1 MSEVFSI
8 RPVIEVRETFTPS
21 ERLRDALVDFLDP
34 NLDIETKESLRAAF
48 LFKSWR
54 RRVME
59 KDHYLQERN
68 GRVSIAAAR
77 FALLASHHI
86 LLNGEVAVDNKRMVS
101 RLTVRARPNSEV
113 VVRASDILNRVPSSK
128 YQYETAEEVIDQ
140 RSLFYL
146 DIANN
151 NQMASPNDVV
161 DAIDKLRAMVVHPAV
176 ARNYNLTPK
185 ELIVRDTMANYQ
197 PRRPRDETQ

>member
-1 MSEVFSI
+1 MSEVIPI
-8 RPVIEVRETFTPS
+8 RPVVEVRETFTPS

-34 NLDIETKESLRAAF
+34 NLNNETKESLRAAF

-59 KDHYLQERN
+59 RDHYLQERD

-77 FALLASHHI
+77 FVLLASHQI
-86 LLNGEVAVDNKRMVS
+86 LLNGEVAFDNKHITN
-101 RLTVRARPNSEV
+101 RLTVRARPNNEA
-113 VVRASDILNRVPSSK
+113 VVRASDILDRVPSSE
-128 YQYETAEEVIDQ
+128 YQYETAEEIIDQ

-146 DIANN
+146 DIAKND
-151 NQMASPNDVV
+151 QMAQPNDIV

-176 ARNYNLTPK
+176 GRHYSLTPK
-185 ELIVRDTMANYQ
+185 DLIVRDTMAGYQ
-197 PRRPRDETQ
+197 SRRRREKTQ